1 MMQKR
6 IGFTL
11 IELLVVIAI
20 IAILAA
26 MLLPAL
32 QKARDRAK
40 SSSCQGNL
48 KQVGLAVNIY
58 LDNYRE
64 TFPPLRLTSTA
75 NSCYALTRFLNDMKV
90 GAKNLP
96 SVCPSDTAV
105 LSTESYPGPWGKK
118 FYYSFGVNKHII
130 HDWNISAQKMASFTN
145 ISRILLM
152 ADAASP
158 ALACNA
164 QSMRTR
170 HSSGFNA
177 LMLDG
182 HVEYYQGRV
191 SGEHTV
197 SELPSPHK
205 YYFKAYETLEIWG
218 GYTTGGVKKY

>member
-1 MMQKR
+1 MKR
-6 IGFTL
+6 KGYIVKFVIFAAIAAALYFTGGFTGSL
-11 IELLVVIAI
+11 
-20 IAILAA
+20 
-26 MLLPAL
+26 
-32 QKARDRAK
+32 
-40 SSSCQGNL
+40 G
-48 KQVGLAVNIY
+48 
-58 LDNYRE
+58 
-64 TFPPLRLTSTA
+64 T
-75 NSCYALTRFLNDMKV
+75 KV
-90 GAKNLP
+90 
-96 SVCPSDTAV
+96 D
-105 LSTESYPGPWGKK
+105 LSW
-118 FYYSFGVNKHII
+118 
-130 HDWNISAQKMASFTN
+130 AN

-205 YYFKAYETLEIWG
+205 YYFKAYETLNAVFLLCHCYSPFALHSNLWSARTKNLNALIR
-218 GYTTGGVKKY
+218 

>member
-1 MMQKR
+1 MHNR
-6 IGFTL
+6 ICFTL

-20 IAILAA
+20 IAILAG

-48 KQVGLAVNIY
+48 KQLGLAANIY

-64 TFPPLRLTSTA
+64 TFPQLRLTNTG
-75 NSCYALTRFLNDMKV
+75 NSCYALTRFVNEMKA
-90 GAKNLP
+90 GEKSLP
-96 SVCPSDTAV
+96 SVCPADTAV
-105 LSTESYPGPWGKK
+105 LSSEAYPGPWGKK
-118 FYYSFGVNKHII
+118 FYYSFGVNKHVI
-130 HDWNISAQKMASFTN
+130 HDWNIPAQNLASFTN

-164 QSMRTR
+164 QALRTR

-182 HVEYYQGRV
+182 HVEYFQGRV
-191 SGEHTV
+191 SGDHTV
-197 SELPSPHK
+197 SDLPSPHK